1 MVQPTDLGVALP
13 LAETAKEG
21 NMGSSFDLLH
31 VHSWDRLVSRRQFL
45 GRAAGATAATT
56 LVLGSDVLMPPFA
69 LADDE
74 AATSVAPLPIPGGFV
89 TQFGPISHHF
99 RPARGIE
106 ASTITD
112 FNGFVGVAEIQ
123 GAGTAGDG
131 THLRFGMDNRFM
143 VGEYVGVDG
152 QVHRGAFAEI

>member
-1 MVQPTDLGVALP
+1 MGNFIGPFKDRQSHVGHDHFWAR
-13 LAETAKEG
+13 AE
-21 NMGSSFDLLH
+21 
-31 VHSWDRLVSRRQFL
+31 SRRQFL
-45 GRAAGATAATT
+45 GRAAGATVAGAVLTSG
-56 LVLGSDVLMPPFA
+56 LVMPHLA

-74 AATSVAPLPIPGGFV
+74 GSVVMPQPIPGGFV

-106 ASTITD
+106 VSTITD

-131 THLRFGMDNRFM
+131 TRLTFGMDNRFM
-143 VGEYVGVDG
+143 VGEYIGVDG